1 MNKLCP
7 PDKILNVKT
16 NRCVLKTGNIGKKI
30 LKGTEHPKEPKAKKA
45 TKPKEPKIS
54 EEIRKQNS
62 DDLIYLSGFLDT
74 KIAEFID
81 NGQKKILRFSK
92 STRGYLKT
100 EDIEKFFK
108 EKKIT
113 IILRTP
119 KKIIIHYT
127 DLNIVC
133 YMTFKT
139 NETLDCI
146 IMTYNDFSSNS
157 YKKNDKDIN
166 VKKTELKKIDK
177 KVILGSSLLN
187 SDKSVGLLKYVI
199 YTTYNSLT
207 LDDIKTYYQKG
218 TVLKRTDNYIYI
230 HIHETD
236 VIIYV
241 KIEKGLYIIYIM
253 TKTFY
258 NILEQKPAPKPTPAP
273 APAPKYKK
281 SLSSSTKIKKLN
293 ISYNF
298 NKNTN
303 YYDVL
308 GVNKYDATENDIKKN
323 YRLLS
328 LRLHPDKTNKYDN
341 ELRAY
346 AEEKFKLIN
355 QAYEIL
361 IDKQKREYYIR
372 AKKYGRNNTDILADM
387 KYVFKQ
393 V

>member
-30 LKGTEHPKEPKAKKA
+30 LKETKTK
-45 TKPKEPKIS
+45 KPKES
-54 EEIRKQNS
+54 EEIRKQNI

-81 NGQKKILRFSK
+81 NGQKNILKFSK

-113 IILRTP
+113 IIARTA

-146 IMTYNDFSSNS
+146 IMTYNDFSSNT
-157 YKKNDKDIN
+157 YKKN

-177 KVILGSSLLN
+177 KVISGSSLLN
-187 SDKSVGLLKYVI
+187 SDKSAGLLKYVI

-241 KIEKGLYIIYIM
+241 RIEKGLYVIYIM
-253 TKTFY
+253 TKEYY

-308 GVNKYDATENDIKKN
+308 GVNKYDASESDIKKN
-323 YRLLS
+323 YRILS

-361 IDKQKREYYIR
+361 IDKQKREYYVR
-372 AKKYGRNNTDILADM
+372 AKKYGRSNTDILADM
-387 KYVFKQ
+387 NYVFKQ